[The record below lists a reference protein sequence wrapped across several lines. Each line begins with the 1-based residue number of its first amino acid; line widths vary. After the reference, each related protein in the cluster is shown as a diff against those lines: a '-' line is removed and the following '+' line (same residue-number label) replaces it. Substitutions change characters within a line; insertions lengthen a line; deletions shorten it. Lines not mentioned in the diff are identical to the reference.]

1 MNVKECYAE
10 LNADYEGTVKRL
22 MNEALVKRF
31 ALKFLEDPSFS
42 IIEEGYAKQDAEQ
55 AFRGAHTLKGICL
68 NLGCTQLQEVSS
80 NLTEALCGRS
90 FEGSQE
96 LFEKTKIEYERV
108 KEILKKLA

>member
-68 NLGCTQLQEVSS
+68 NLGFTQLQEVSS

-96 LFEKTKIEYERV
+96 LFERLCS
-108 KEILKKLA
+108 LKWLLTSLK